1 MHTRTLRTPA
11 LALAALGLT
20 TAASYGQSAVA
31 TGNVPI
37 DGIGI
42 VEFTLGPGGTFLDL
56 TSNGSLDVATAGG
69 ADTEIALYSGF
80 GPGATYVASADALS
94 GGDDDD
100 GIGVAST
107 LSYGTGSGLLLGD
120 SFNLGGDGL
129 ANGED
134 GAYPGAGDYTLVIGE
149 FSTIFTDG
157 PTLGDINDFGD
168 EEVVFLAE
176 IYSDASVTV
185 IPEPAALSVAG
196 LAGLALLRRRR
207 NA

>member
-1 MHTRTLRTPA
+1 MRKLT
-11 LALAALGLT
+11 LAASAAALSLT
-20 TAASYGQSAVA
+20 AAASYGQSAVA

-37 DGIGI
+37 GGIGI
-42 VEFTLGPGGTFLDL
+42 VEFTLGPDGTFLDL
-56 TSNGSLDVATAGG
+56 TTNGSIDAATSGL
-69 ADTEIALYSGF
+69 ADTEIALYRGF
-80 GPGATYVASADALS
+80 GPGATYVASADTSS

-149 FSTIFTDG
+149 FSTNFLSG
-157 PTLGDINDFGD
+157 GSTLGDINDFGD
-168 EEVVFLAE
+168 EEVVFIAE
-176 IYSDASVTV
+176 IYSDASVTL

-196 LAGLALLRRRR
+196 LAGLALVRRRR
-207 NA
+207 A